1 MARWFARLAL
11 AVALLSLL
19 PDASRA
25 VRPLDPGVF
34 DFAVAVRPPGA
45 AGPAAAPGSG
55 GDDAASAAPVP
66 SRDAPV
72 SMPARYAP
80 LGFSPARGDSAAL
93 RRTPLP
99 GCAMHVFRHVSKAA
113 GTTMRFIFDKQVAMG
128 DWEFLPMC
136 HYGFRE
142 GDWRT
147 TVERF
152 REAAV
157 DPERVATGRGPR
169 VIVEIRNEW
178 GASEAF
184 ERVVLPDLDAL
195 REYTSA
201 VGCEITSSLLFRDPP
216 AQYRSF
222 YEYYIE
228 KLRDGKDLPRG
239 DGPESWGAEFEEW
252 AAEIPDLQL
261 RELLGDRCTPK
272 LREAPFETTRSGDA
286 RPERVGAKPLPESCK
301 VSLGDRARFEKIVAA
316 VDVVG
321 VADRFDAFWLAL
333 ADRVGFQHL
342 EYVLSNA
349 AKKKKP
355 PPTRD
360 AEEEGSNPEPEE
372 SGGAA
377 LERTW
382 ANDRW
387 AYELVKAEAARREEE
402 ERAKR
407 RTGPGAGE
415 RETKSGDEKDVS
427 ASGDDFAERLASFAA
442 SSGAKPDGR
451 KTAGGRPPS
460 SRFMFVEA
468 EEGKERRAA
477 PKEAWAKPDFY
488 VAAPVCKGFGTEF
501 AALVDKMDQRFQC
514 DRGCSFD

>member
-1 MARWFARLAL
+1 
-11 AVALLSLL
+11 
-19 PDASRA
+19 
-25 VRPLDPGVF
+25 
-34 DFAVAVRPPGA
+34 
-45 AGPAAAPGSG
+45 
-55 GDDAASAAPVP
+55 
-66 SRDAPV
+66 
-72 SMPARYAP
+72 
-80 LGFSPARGDSAAL
+80 
-93 RRTPLP
+93 
-99 GCAMHVFRHVSKAA
+99 MHVFRHVSKAA

-128 DWEFLPMC
+128 DWEFLPLC

-201 VGCEITSSLLFRDPP
+201 VGCEITSSMLFRDPP

-239 DGPESWGAEFEEW
+239 DGPESWGADFEEW

-272 LREAPFETTRSGDA
+272 LREAPFETKRPDDARGPDA

-301 VSLGDRARFEKIVAA
+301 ISLGDRARFEKIVAA

-349 AKKKKP
+349 AKKKKDAADARRGGGGFEP
-355 PPTRD
+355 GTGGVWRGGVGADVGERPVGVRTRQ
-360 AEEEGSNPEPEE
+360 GR
-372 SGGAA
+372 GGAA
-377 LERTW
+377 RGGGESEE
-382 ANDRW
+382 DRGGS
-387 AYELVKAEAARREEE
+387 E
-402 ERAKR
+402 
-407 RTGPGAGE
+407 GE
-415 RETKSGDEKDVS
+415 GDERRRRLGFRGRFRRAGRVVRRFLGREAGRAQDRGRATPELAVHVRRGGGGEG
-427 ASGDDFAERLASFAA
+427 AAGGAEGGVGKTRLLRRRARLQGLRHGVRRAR
-442 SSGAKPDGR
+442 GQDGR
-451 KTAGGRPPS
+451 TVPVRPGVLVRLGR
-460 SRFMFVEA
+460 
-468 EEGKERRAA
+468 
-477 PKEAWAKPDFY
+477 
-488 VAAPVCKGFGTEF
+488 
-501 AALVDKMDQRFQC
+501 
-514 DRGCSFD
+514 